1 MSEAVKIW
9 KILDILKVTEE
20 LFAKNNISKPRLNA
34 ELLLCGALK
43 TKRIN
48 LYLDFEKPLNET
60 ELAVYRSMVKRR
72 INREPLQYIL
82 GEAEF
87 YGLKFF
93 INRSVLIPRQETE
106 LLVDK
111 TLEIISTQR
120 LENPKIL
127 DIGTGSGC
135 ISIAAA
141 SRVLCSIRAIDI
153 SREAV
158 KTAQANSDL
167 NNTSSRIEFIQ
178 KDFINDNESFN
189 GYNLVIS
196 NPPYI
201 AEFEIN
207 TLEPEVKD
215 YEPKSALSDNS
226 DGLSFYRK
234 IFETAIQTIEPLTV
248 LLETGDGKKE
258 KVEELVQQYG
268 IKNYTFHKD
277 LLNIER
283 VLEINII

>member
-20 LFAKNNISKPRLNA
+20 LFAKNNISNPRLNS

-60 ELAVYRSMVKRR
+60 ELALYRSMVKRR

-87 YGLKFF
+87 YGLKFM

-106 LLVDK
+106 LLVDI
-111 TLEIISTQR
+111 TFEIISTQR

-127 DIGTGSGC
+127 EIGTGSGC

-153 SREAV
+153 CSEAV

-178 KDFINDNESFN
+178 KDFLNDNESFN

-234 IFETAIQTIEPLTV
+234 IFETAIETIEPLTV